1 MKIVCHRAQRPGY
14 TLTRESPGSTNTDV
28 GMATHESGMRGQ
40 DKNVKFNSIFWST
53 KMNPLKTVRLV
64 KLHMSYVSFVPSSFC
79 SGTKATTK
87 LKKEPSNSTRR
98 KCRMLKLFI
107 QRDGNRPVVTEE
119 VDDPFVFLPCRRHF
133 FRSAAAFLLISL
145 LF

>member
-1 MKIVCHRAQRPGY
+1 
-14 TLTRESPGSTNTDV
+14 
-28 GMATHESGMRGQ
+28 
-40 DKNVKFNSIFWST
+40 
-53 KMNPLKTVRLV
+53 
-64 KLHMSYVSFVPSSFC
+64 MSFVSFVTSSIC

-107 QRDGNRPVVTEE
+107 QRDDNRPVVTEE
-119 VDDPFVFLPCRRHF
+119 VSFAADDFVLSVLCRHF
-133 FRSAAAFLLISL
+133 FGPAAAFLLISL